1 MNNTNQISVGQSRI
15 SFSFAAAVVAVVL
28 MVASVVIP
36 QGNAFAGEAPDAIVK
51 RTTDAVLSEFDARRD
66 ELKDDQAKLFQ
77 LVSDKVLPHM
87 DFKRMS
93 RMVLGRNWKKAT
105 AEQQASFT
113 EEFRSLLVR
122 TYATALFEYSGQPI
136 EYKPFRLADGAD
148 DAEVKTM
155 IDAGGGPKIPL
166 SYSLAKDADEWKVY
180 DVSIDG
186 ISLVT
191 NYRTSYSRIVKKN
204 GVDGLIKK
212 LAKKNAE
219 LSGS

>member
-1 MNNTNQISVGQSRI
+1 MHMTKMTNTSRI
-15 SFSFAAAVVAVVL
+15 RRRMLLPAMLLASTLSLVPGSFA
-28 MVASVVIP
+28 VAS
-36 QGNAFAGEAPDAIVK
+36 EAPDVIVK
-51 RTTDAVLSEFDARRD
+51 TTTDAVLNEFAQRRD
-66 ELKDDQAKLFQ
+66 ELEADQGKLYE
-77 LVSDKVLPHM
+77 LVAEKVLPHM

-105 AEQQASFT
+105 PEQQASFT
-113 EEFRSLLVR
+113 NEFRSLLVR

-136 EYKPFRLADGAD
+136 EYAAFRMADGAD
-148 DAEVKTM
+148 DAQVKTM
-155 IDAGGGPKIPL
+155 IDAGAGPKIPL

-191 NYRTSYSRIVKKN
+191 NYRSSYSRIVKKN
-204 GVDGLIKK
+204 GVDGLIEK

-219 LSGS
+219 LQGG

>member
-1 MNNTNQISVGQSRI
+1 MTYSMTSIFHTRRSSARRSTLAGGL
-15 SFSFAAAVVAVVL
+15 FALAMTLLPGSFA
-28 MVASVVIP
+28 VAS
-36 QGNAFAGEAPDAIVK
+36 EAPDVIVK
-51 RTTDAVLSEFDARRD
+51 STTDAVLSEFAQRRD
-66 ELKDDQAKLFQ
+66 ELQADQGKLYE
-77 LVSDKVLPHM
+77 LVAEKVLPHM

-105 AEQQASFT
+105 PEQQTSFT
-113 EEFRSLLVR
+113 NEFRSLLVR

-136 EYKPFRLADGAD
+136 EYAAFRMADGAD
-148 DAEVKTM
+148 DAQVKTM
-155 IDAGGGPKIPL
+155 IDAGAGPKIPL
-166 SYSLAKDADEWKVY
+166 SYSLAKDANEWKVY

-191 NYRTSYSRIVKKN
+191 NYRSSYSRIVKKN

-219 LSGS
+219 LSGG